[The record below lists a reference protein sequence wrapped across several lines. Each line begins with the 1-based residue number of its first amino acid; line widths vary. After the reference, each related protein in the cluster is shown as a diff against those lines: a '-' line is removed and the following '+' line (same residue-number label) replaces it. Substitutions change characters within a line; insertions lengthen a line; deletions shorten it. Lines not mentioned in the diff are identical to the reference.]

1 MTAPLPEF
9 VGRYSI
15 RGFIGRGGMGA
26 LYLAW
31 DPKLERD
38 VALKVLREG
47 VDSEEMLLRFT
58 REARSAARLR
68 HPHIVTIFDVGEQD
82 DKPYIA
88 MEYVTG
94 QTLAE
99 IIKASEPLSVARK
112 IELLEELC
120 AGLGYAHRQGIVHRD
135 IKPANLMLD
144 SEGLLKILDFGIARV
159 SESMMTQTGVLIGTL
174 NYMSPEQVAGSTVDP
189 RSDIFAVGA
198 VAYELFT
205 YRMAFPGNLQTGILH
220 RILHTEPE
228 PLQSL
233 CPWLDRD
240 VVRIIEKALGKQPE
254 ARYQDLKTMRA
265 DLVRARQ
272 NLAEQ
277 VAGSTAIPPPDP
289 VKKARAVST
298 PAHSHELKEI
308 ERRRQSQ
315 IESWLD
321 QAARL
326 IEAEDFAGAV
336 TAIENA
342 LLLDATDDRALSL
355 YSDARGRLGAQQA
368 QLLASQ
374 AEEQLERG
382 ALTLAEELVQK
393 AVNLSPKSSAAARA
407 QAAVTAERQK
417 RDDERRV
424 RESIDAGL
432 QEGSRLLDEADYEGA
447 LAALQK
453 VLGLAPDHHEAA
465 ALIQSAQEG
474 IAARQRR
481 QNLSRARDTATAAR
495 AEFAAGR
502 HESALAALRAFA
514 PPHELVTAT
523 LDELG
528 RQHAALLERARVRR
542 EQLDRGARA
551 LSEGD
556 TEGAERAIRAA
567 EAAGADAD
575 DVRPLRAEIAR
586 LRDEAARRAARERA
600 DQERQAAVAA
610 AIARADRATD
620 PDDQIVALR
629 EVLRLSPDHVEGRRR
644 LDEAQRALEQR
655 AAAVREQERRN
666 AAARGLLDRAAKTAS
681 HADAVA
687 LLREAILTDPTLVE
701 ASAALAGREQA
712 LEIEAA
718 QRRERERRRDESRR
732 LLDRAAQTDRHAE
745 AIGILREALAL
756 DSQSADIKAR
766 LSEREAA
773 LQAEEAAAAER
784 ERRRK
789 DARRLV
795 GKAAKTPDHAAAI
808 SLLRDAVALD
818 PSEAQ
823 PALAERERLHAA
835 ESAAQ
840 KKQQEEDDKKRR
852 EEEKKREAQEA
863 ARRAEALA
871 VAEQKRL
878 AEEAALRAEAAAAAE
893 KKRRDQ
899 EAARQAERA
908 AAAAEK
914 KRADEEAARRA
925 AAEAERKRQEEEAR
939 KAAIAAAAE
948 RKRLEEVEAARRAAA
963 EAERKRQEEETAR
976 QAAIAAAAE
985 RKRREEVEA
994 VRRAAAE
1001 AERKRREEEA
1011 TAEKRRQ
1018 EEEAARRAAE
1028 EKAKRQ
1034 KEAAAREAAA
1044 AADRQRQE
1052 AERRSLEA
1060 VAQSP
1065 AALPAA
1071 EPAPIVP
1078 NRLVGAG
1085 AQPISPAVKRIAA
1098 AAVGVLVIVAAVVV
1112 WRSNSAEPEMEPL
1125 PMPGLP
1131 TTVVPTTVDPVA
1143 VAPPGTQ
1150 TAPAVTTSVPA
1161 VTGST
1166 TPADAAAR
1174 AGALRRQAEPLLPSQ
1189 PGQALPL
1196 VVEALRLQ
1204 PDDRAL
1210 RQLLNRVAVVARN
1223 LASQAQARASA
1234 RTANPTYRQAD
1245 QANQFADSRFK
1256 QGDFEAA
1263 ARSWLDARTGFDR
1276 AAAEPPQVASATSS
1290 IPVQLPPP
1298 ATTTVAPAPATTT
1311 VPVPVT
1317 TPSSLPVSPPT
1328 SVAPATTTIAAAP
1341 SRNDQA
1347 LILNLLAQYAAAYSR
1362 LDLDGVLAV
1371 YPGLDVAAT
1380 RKAFSG
1386 FRALQMTIENA
1397 QVSVSGDTAS
1407 VSCTVRQVFT
1417 PRVGRGTEA
1426 RTPTRFDLARQGD
1439 RWVITA
1445 RR

>member
-9 VGRYSI
+9 VGRYAI

-99 IIKASEPLSVARK
+99 IIKASEPLSIARK

-174 NYMSPEQVAGSTVDP
+174 NYMSPEQVAGSTVDA

-220 RILHTEPE
+220 KILHTEPE
-228 PLQSL
+228 PLRSL
-233 CPWLDRD
+233 CPWLDQD

-254 ARYQDLKTMRA
+254 ARYQDLKTMRT

-277 VAGSTAIPPPDP
+277 AAGSTAIPPPDP

-298 PAHSHELKEI
+298 PAHSRELKEI

-342 LLLDATDDRALSL
+342 LLLDATDERALSL

-368 QLLASQ
+368 QLLASE

-382 ALTLAEELVQK
+382 ALTLAEELAQK

-453 VLGLAPDHHEAA
+453 VLGQAPDHHEAA

-481 QNLSRARDTATAAR
+481 QNLSRARDTVTAAR

-502 HESALAALRAFA
+502 HESALAALRAFE

-523 LDELG
+523 LDELA
-528 RQHAALLERARVRR
+528 RQHAALLERARVRQ

-575 DVRPLRAEIAR
+575 DIRPLRAEITR

-600 DQERQAAVAA
+600 EQERQAAVAA

-644 LDEAQRALEQR
+644 LDEAQRAVEQR
-655 AAAVREQERRN
+655 AAAVREQERRH

-701 ASAALAGREQA
+701 AAAALAGREQA

-732 LLDRAAQTDRHAE
+732 LLDRAARTDRHAE

-835 ESAAQ
+835 EIAAQ
-840 KKQQEEDDKKRR
+840 KKQQEDDRKRR

-871 VAEQKRL
+871 AAERKRL

-925 AAEAERKRQEEEAR
+925 VAEAKRKRQEEEAAR
-939 KAAIAAAAE
+939 QAAIAAAAE
-948 RKRLEEVEAARRAAA
+948 KKRREEVEAARRAAA
-963 EAERKRQEEETAR
+963 EAERKRLEAE
-976 QAAIAAAAE
+976 AAAA
-985 RKRREEVEA
+985 K
-994 VRRAAAE
+994 
-1001 AERKRREEEA
+1001 K
-1011 TAEKRRQ
+1011 RQ

-1044 AADRQRQE
+1044 AAERQRQEADRQRQEADRQRQE
-1052 AERRSLEA
+1052 AERRSREA

-1071 EPAPIVP
+1071 EPAAIVP
-1078 NRLVGAG
+1078 NRVVSAG
-1085 AQPISPAVKRIAA
+1085 AQPISPAVKRMAA

-1112 WRSNSAEPEMEPL
+1112 WRSNSAEPEMELL
-1125 PMPGLP
+1125 PIPSIPSTVAP
-1131 TTVVPTTVDPVA
+1131 TTVAPVA
-1143 VAPPGTQ
+1143 IAPPGTQ

-1166 TPADAAAR
+1166 TPAEVAAR
-1174 AGALRRQAEPLLPSQ
+1174 AEALRRQAAPLLPSQ
-1189 PGQALPL
+1189 PAQALPL
-1196 VVEALRLQ
+1196 LVEALRLQ
-1204 PDDRAL
+1204 PDDRAS

-1263 ARSWLDARTGFDR
+1263 ARSWLDARTGFER

-1298 ATTTVAPAPATTT
+1298 ATTTVAPVPATTT

-1347 LILNLLAQYAAAYSR
+1347 LILNLLSQYAAAYSR

-1397 QVSVSGDTAS
+1397 QVSVSGETAS

-1417 PRVGRGTEA
+1417 PRAGRGSEA